1 LEDEIDLREII
12 QTLLRYKFFILGMA
26 VLFTLAGFVYVR
38 MNDKDVYRAEATLV
52 ITRPIYQTTFDP
64 NFTSAPQL
72 PDARALVDLVT
83 AEDLLLEV
91 HLDARLENGAVTNG
105 SLSALISQTDAVL
118 VGGSQLSLRAT
129 DADPERAALIANV
142 WAEKAAGRLNALFGI
157 DRTSVEQLAAEK
169 QAALQN
175 WESAQQN
182 LLAYLPES
190 RFAALEASLGEEKLS
205 LARSISKVNKT
216 DILILDARVL
226 EANLRGRNSAD
237 ILPVED
243 RLSFI
248 ALTQRAAEGSG
259 MFQIQVS
266 EEATIGEEFTAAAVL
281 DRLSRLTASLEAQK
295 VELQGLIAGV
305 ESSISAQAAELEAAQ
320 FRIGE
325 LTLQRDLAR
334 RAYEALAIQ
343 EETSR
348 LAFAQND
355 RLVRVSGNVIPPL
368 QPVGGR
374 SFVIILASA
383 AAGLV
388 LGMALAL
395 GVNWWKAPQAAR
407 QEIREKQSAATLGD

>member
-12 QTLLRYKFFILGMA
+12 QTLLRYKFFILSMA
-26 VLFTLAGFVYVR
+26 VLFTLAGFAFVR
-38 MNDKDVYRAEATLV
+38 MNDEDVYRADATLV
-52 ITRPIYQTTFDP
+52 ITRPIYQTVFDP

-91 HLDARLENGAVTNG
+91 HQDARLEIGAEANG
-105 SLSALISQTDAVL
+105 SLTALIAQTDAVL
-118 VGGSQLSLRAT
+118 VGGSQLSLRVT

-142 WAEKAAGRLNALFGI
+142 WGEKAAEQLNALFGI
-157 DRTSVEQLAAEK
+157 DRISIEQLSAEK

-175 WESAQQN
+175 WESTQQN

-190 RFAALEASLGEEKLS
+190 RFDALEAGLVEGKLS
-205 LARSISKVNKT
+205 LARSISKINKT

-237 ILPVED
+237 ILSLED
-243 RLSFI
+243 QLSFI
-248 ALTQRAAEGSG
+248 ALTQRAAEGQG

-266 EEATIGEEFTAAAVL
+266 GTETVSEEYTVAAVME
-281 DRLSRLTASLEAQK
+281 RLIRLVSSLEAQK
-295 VELQGLIAGV
+295 SELQGVIAGV
-305 ESSISAQAAELEAAQ
+305 EQSISTQAAELEAVR
-320 FRIGE
+320 FRIDE

-334 RAYEALAIQ
+334 RAYEALAVQ
-343 EETSR
+343 EESSR

-368 QPVGGR
+368 EPVGGR
-374 SFVIILASA
+374 SLVIILASA

-407 QEIREKQSAATLGD
+407 QEIKEKQSAATLGD